1 LNQTQTQITQLLQKW
16 QEGNDEALETLMPL
30 VYAELKR
37 LAGSYLRRER
47 PDHTLQSAALVNE
60 AYLRL
65 VDQTQTQWQNKAHF
79 FGIAAQMMR
88 RILADHARGHNAAKR
103 GAGMPELELN
113 EAVAQAQTK
122 SVDLLDLEEAL
133 QKLEKLDPEVL
144 TKSGIMVG
152 LGEEMDEVKAVMRD
166 QRSWGVDILTIGQ
179 YLQPSKKHMPISRY
193 YTMEEFAEL
202 RDYGK
207 EIGFKWV
214 ESNPLVRSSYH
225 AAEQV
230 RALSVVHRKLYG
242 ENAVNS

>member
-16 QEGNDEALETLMPL
+16 QEGNNEALETLMPL

-113 EAVAQAQTK
+113 EVVAQAQTK
-122 SVDLLDLEEAL
+122 SVDLLDLEDAL
-133 QKLEKLDPEVL
+133 QKLEKLDAQQGKIV
-144 TKSGIMVG
+144 
-152 LGEEMDEVKAVMRD
+152 
-166 QRSWGVDILTIGQ
+166 
-179 YLQPSKKHMPISRY
+179 
-193 YTMEEFAEL
+193 EL
-202 RDYGK
+202 RFFGGLSIEDTANVLGISPATVK
-207 EIGFKWV
+207 RDWAAARAWLFREVGARQDV
-214 ESNPLVRSSYH
+214 ES
-225 AAEQV
+225 
-230 RALSVVHRKLYG
+230 
-242 ENAVNS
+242 

>member
-1 LNQTQTQITQLLQKW
+1 MNQTQTEITQLLQKW
-16 QEGNDEALETLMPL
+16 QEGNNEALETLMPL

-133 QKLEKLDPEVL
+133 QKLEKLDAQQGKIV
-144 TKSGIMVG
+144 
-152 LGEEMDEVKAVMRD
+152 
-166 QRSWGVDILTIGQ
+166 
-179 YLQPSKKHMPISRY
+179 
-193 YTMEEFAEL
+193 EL
-202 RDYGK
+202 RFFGGLSIEDTANVLGISPATVK
-207 EIGFKWV
+207 RDWAAARAWLFREVGARQDV
-214 ESNPLVRSSYH
+214 ES
-225 AAEQV
+225 
-230 RALSVVHRKLYG
+230 
-242 ENAVNS
+242 

>member
-1 LNQTQTQITQLLQKW
+1 
-16 QEGNDEALETLMPL
+16 MPL

-133 QKLEKLDPEVL
+133 QKLEKLDAQQGKIV
-144 TKSGIMVG
+144 
-152 LGEEMDEVKAVMRD
+152 
-166 QRSWGVDILTIGQ
+166 
-179 YLQPSKKHMPISRY
+179 
-193 YTMEEFAEL
+193 EL
-202 RDYGK
+202 RFFSGLSIDDTANVLGISPATVK
-207 EIGFKWV
+207 RDWAAARAWLFREVGARHDV
-214 ESNPLVRSSYH
+214 ES
-225 AAEQV
+225 
-230 RALSVVHRKLYG
+230 
-242 ENAVNS
+242 

>member
-1 LNQTQTQITQLLQKW
+1 LSSQTQTQITQLLQKW
-16 QEGNDEALETLMPL
+16 QDGNNEALETLMPL

-103 GAGMPELELN
+103 AAGMPELELN

-133 QKLEKLDPEVL
+133 QKLEKLDAQQGKIV
-144 TKSGIMVG
+144 
-152 LGEEMDEVKAVMRD
+152 
-166 QRSWGVDILTIGQ
+166 
-179 YLQPSKKHMPISRY
+179 
-193 YTMEEFAEL
+193 EL
-202 RDYGK
+202 RFFSGLSIDDTANVLGISPATVK
-207 EIGFKWV
+207 RDWAAARAWLFREVGARHDV
-214 ESNPLVRSSYH
+214 ES
-225 AAEQV
+225 
-230 RALSVVHRKLYG
+230 
-242 ENAVNS
+242 

>member
-1 LNQTQTQITQLLQKW
+1 LSSQTQTQITQLLQKW
-16 QEGNDEALETLMPL
+16 QDGNNEALETLMPL

-65 VDQTQTQWQNKAHF
+65 VDQTQTQWQNKTHF

-133 QKLEKLDPEVL
+133 QKLEKLDAQQGKIV
-144 TKSGIMVG
+144 
-152 LGEEMDEVKAVMRD
+152 
-166 QRSWGVDILTIGQ
+166 
-179 YLQPSKKHMPISRY
+179 
-193 YTMEEFAEL
+193 EL
-202 RDYGK
+202 RFFSGLSIDDTANVLGISPATVK
-207 EIGFKWV
+207 RDWAAARAWLFREVGARHDV
-214 ESNPLVRSSYH
+214 ES
-225 AAEQV
+225 
-230 RALSVVHRKLYG
+230 
-242 ENAVNS
+242 

>member
-16 QEGNDEALETLMPL
+16 QEGNNEALETLMPL

-133 QKLEKLDPEVL
+133 QKLEKLDAQQGKIV
-144 TKSGIMVG
+144 
-152 LGEEMDEVKAVMRD
+152 
-166 QRSWGVDILTIGQ
+166 
-179 YLQPSKKHMPISRY
+179 
-193 YTMEEFAEL
+193 EL
-202 RDYGK
+202 RFFSGLSIEDTANVLGISPATVK
-207 EIGFKWV
+207 RDWAAARAWLFREVGARQDV
-214 ESNPLVRSSYH
+214 ES
-225 AAEQV
+225 
-230 RALSVVHRKLYG
+230 
-242 ENAVNS
+242 

>member
-1 LNQTQTQITQLLQKW
+1 LNQTQTEITQLLQKW
-16 QEGNDEALETLMPL
+16 QEGNNEALETLMPL

-37 LAGSYLRRER
+37 LAGSYLQRER

-133 QKLEKLDPEVL
+133 QKLEKLDAQQGKIV
-144 TKSGIMVG
+144 
-152 LGEEMDEVKAVMRD
+152 
-166 QRSWGVDILTIGQ
+166 
-179 YLQPSKKHMPISRY
+179 
-193 YTMEEFAEL
+193 EL
-202 RDYGK
+202 RFFGGLSIEDTANVLGISPATVK
-207 EIGFKWV
+207 RDWAAARAWLFREVGARQDV
-214 ESNPLVRSSYH
+214 ES
-225 AAEQV
+225 
-230 RALSVVHRKLYG
+230 
-242 ENAVNS
+242 